1 METTTY
7 DLVEN
12 SFIYGRSMCAV
23 LNCSSL
29 AALNREHTNYE
40 VISMPGVNATISSK
54 PLSNTWC
61 VCVNPK
67 SQNVDAAEDLA
78 KFMTYENTAGIYS
91 KTGFLSCKRMDY
103 SERGFKD
110 VYQLYDQ
117 TDSLPKFIETEE
129 LWKDMK
135 QMLNSV
141 AGGTEPNDALT
152 LFLNSLYASMETRTG
167 QEHK

>member
-1 METTTY
+1 
-7 DLVEN
+7 
-12 SFIYGRSMCAV
+12 
-23 LNCSSL
+23 
-29 AALNREHTNYE
+29 
-40 VISMPGVNATISSK
+40 MPGVNATISSK